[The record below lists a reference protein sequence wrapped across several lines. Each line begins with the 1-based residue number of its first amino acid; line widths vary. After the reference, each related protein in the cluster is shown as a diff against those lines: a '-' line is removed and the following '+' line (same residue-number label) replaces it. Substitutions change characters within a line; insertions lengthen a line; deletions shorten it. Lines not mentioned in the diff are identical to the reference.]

1 MVKKNSNVKKLPKT
15 TISKTQYAYEYI
27 STKILDGDFVPG
39 QRIIIDQI
47 AKEIGTSTI
56 PIREAIRNLE
66 SDGLIEYKAYSGAVV
81 SAINETEYIEILSVI
96 SVLEGYASA
105 LSARKLTEK
114 NLNELMKLNEQMHQA
129 LKQFEFE
136 KFNQFNRK
144 FHTIIF
150 EKCGNN
156 FLLDE
161 IERTQQRLD
170 RIRRSIFT
178 LLPERARQSI
188 EEHQLIIQLFKEN
201 APLSKIEE
209 EVRQHRIN
217 TIIAFQKQMRNKKN

>member
-1 MVKKNSNVKKLPKT
+1 MKKNSNVKKLPKT

-136 KFNQFNRK
+136 KFNQLNRK